1 MRAMSEHTRLTPNR
15 RIERLRSFNSR
26 LQNSRESM
34 DVLALW
40 NMQLDKHLVEI
51 PGRILPPEK
60 IVFGN
65 RKKYVCDKHADWSRE
80 FRSTSMFSHVDIK
93 RWYVVVPR
101 RSLREV
107 QEFVK
112 MCIRAA
118 GSMKMHISEPR

>member
-1 MRAMSEHTRLTPNR
+1 MRAMSEHTRLTPNH
-15 RIERLRSFNSR
+15 RIERLRNFNSR

-65 RKKYVCDKHADWSRE
+65 QKKYVCDQHADWTRE
-80 FRSTSMFSHVDIK
+80 FRNTSMFSHVDIK